1 MMRTRKISLLI
12 LGRVSDDG
20 CFFVI
25 VLAIFKDSW
34 RREMFQLEIAKKIAQ
49 KMQTI
54 AHGDIISEETIF
66 RKKRG

>member
-20 CFFVI
+20 CFLI
-25 VLAIFKDSW
+25 VLAISKDCW
-34 RREMFQLEIAKKIAQ
+34 LRKMFRLEIAKKIAQ
-49 KMQTI
+49 KVQTV
-54 AHGDIISEETIF
+54 AYGDIISEETIF